1 MYTIERLFWRKVKWA
16 LLDSQTGELATGAER
31 NSASVMTGTPKTAG
45 HVSKHDLAETL
56 LRAEATGT
64 LVEIPRGDRDL
75 TMDEAYEVGA
85 RIARTRLRQGWR
97 FRGWKVGFTN
107 REIWPRWGLD
117 RPMVAPVYRETVF
130 TVGGDSPGEST
141 DAPLAVPA
149 GRRAALRIEVEV
161 VFGFGSTG
169 AMPDWVALGAELVDC
184 HYPQW
189 DLHPARS
196 VADFGLHAGLVVGPR
211 VGHVSAESLQSL
223 DHVAVS
229 LSAGGERL
237 SEGVGHAV
245 LGGPA
250 NVLTE
255 LRGSLAE
262 RVAGYGVTKRAAG
275 YRGAGP
281 GAARDTEPAS
291 RNAAPVASGGAMDA
305 GQGYLVSTGTLT
317 PLVEARI
324 GTTYEVEADLLP
336 SFSFVL
342 V

>member
-1 MYTIERLFWRKVKWA
+1 MHAFGSDAQLASMSQPRDPLSPERLYA
-16 LLDSQTGELATGAER
+16 LAD
-31 NSASVMTGTPKTAG
+31 
-45 HVSKHDLAETL
+45 TL

-64 LVEIPRGDRDL
+64 LVDRRIRNRDL

-130 TVGGDSPGEST
+130 TVGRDGPCEST

-169 AMPDWVALGAELVDC
+169 ATKESVAEGAIPDWVALGAELVDC
-184 HYPQW
+184 HYPGW
-189 DLHPARS
+189 DLHPTRS

-211 VGHVSAESLQSL
+211 VGSVSAETLQSL
-223 DHVAVS
+223 DRVAVS
-229 LSAGGERL
+229 LSAAGERL

-262 RVAGYGVTKRAAG
+262 RVARYGVTKRAAG
-275 YRGAGP
+275 YRGTGP

-291 RNAAPVASGGAMDA
+291 RSAAPVASGGAMDR

>member
-1 MYTIERLFWRKVKWA
+1 M
-16 LLDSQTGELATGAER
+16 TGAQRDPRPAEGD
-31 NSASVMTGTPKTAG
+31 S
-45 HVSKHDLAETL
+45 LADAL
-56 LRAEATGT
+56 LRAEAAGT
-64 LVEIPRGDRDL
+64 MVEAAHEARDL

-85 RIARTRLRQGWR
+85 EIAGRRLRGGWR

-130 TVGGDSPGEST
+130 DVGRGPGRGGEGAG
-141 DAPLAVPA
+141 APLEVPA

-161 VFGFGSTG
+161 VFGFLGAGGPPGVGAGSTG
-169 AMPDWVALGAELVDC
+169 VDALPAVVDAAPAWVALGAELVDC
-184 HYPQW
+184 HYPGW
-189 DLHPARS
+189 ELHPARS

-211 VGHVSAESLQSL
+211 VAPLSPGLLRAL
-223 DHVAVS
+223 DGVAAR
-229 LSAGGERL
+229 LSAGGEVL
-237 SEGVGHAV
+237 AEGVGHAV

-250 NVLTE
+250 NVLAE
-255 LRGSLAE
+255 LRGPLAE
-262 RVAGYGVTKRAAG
+262 RMAGYGVTGPDTPRETDPADPTDAAAVTA
-275 YRGAGP
+275 GATDG
-281 GAARDTEPAS
+281 
-291 RNAAPVASGGAMDA
+291 

-324 GTTYEVEADLLP
+324 GTTYQVEADLLP

>member
-1 MYTIERLFWRKVKWA
+1 
-16 LLDSQTGELATGAER
+16 
-31 NSASVMTGTPKTAG
+31 MTGTPRATRPP
-45 HVSKHDLAETL
+45 SRYDLTETL

-64 LVEIPRGDRDL
+64 FVEIPRGHRDL

-85 RIARTRLRQGWR
+85 RIARTRLGQGWR

-130 TVGGDSPGEST
+130 TVGRDSPGEST
-141 DAPLAVPA
+141 DPPLVVPA

-161 VFGFGSTG
+161 VVGFGGPGT
-169 AMPDWVALGAELVDC
+169 MPDWVALGAELVDC
-184 HYPQW
+184 HYPGW

-211 VGHVSAESLQSL
+211 VRHVSAETLQSL

-262 RVAGYGVTKRAAG
+262 RVAGYRV
-275 YRGAGP
+275 AGP
-281 GAARDTEPAS
+281 GAARNTEPAS
-291 RNAAPVASGGAMDA
+291 RNAASVVTGAAMDSS
-305 GQGYLVSTGTLT
+305 QGYLVSTGTLT

>member
-1 MYTIERLFWRKVKWA
+1 
-16 LLDSQTGELATGAER
+16 
-31 NSASVMTGTPKTAG
+31 MTGTPRATRPL
-45 HVSKHDLAETL
+45 SRYDLAETL
-56 LRAEATGT
+56 LRAEATGSF
-64 LVEIPRGDRDL
+64 VEIPRGHPDL

-130 TVGGDSPGEST
+130 TVGRGSPGEST
-141 DAPLAVPA
+141 DAPLVVPA

-169 AMPDWVALGAELVDC
+169 ATKESVAEGAIPDWVALGAELVDC
-184 HYPQW
+184 HYPRW

-211 VGHVSAESLQSL
+211 VGHVSAETLQSL
-223 DHVAVS
+223 DRVSVS
-229 LSAGGERL
+229 LSAAGERL
-237 SEGVGHAV
+237 SEGAGHAV

-250 NVLTE
+250 NVLAE

-262 RVAGYGVTKRAAG
+262 RVAGYGVTQRVAG
-275 YRGAGP
+275 DRVAEP

-291 RNAAPVASGGAMDA
+291 RNAAPVAPGTAMD
-305 GQGYLVSTGTLT
+305 GSQGYLVSTGTLT

>member
-1 MYTIERLFWRKVKWA
+1 
-16 LLDSQTGELATGAER
+16 
-31 NSASVMTGTPKTAG
+31 
-45 HVSKHDLAETL
+45 
-56 LRAEATGT
+56 
-64 LVEIPRGDRDL
+64 
-75 TMDEAYEVGA
+75 MDEAYEVGA
-85 RIARTRLRQGWR
+85 RIAGARLRQGWR

-130 TVGGDSPGEST
+130 KAGS
-141 DAPLAVPA
+141 DADRKRPAPPLRVPA

-161 VFGFGSTG
+161 VLGFERAGG
-169 AMPDWVALGAELVDC
+169 LAEGGGVPDWVALGAELVDC
-184 HYPQW
+184 HYPEW

-211 VGHVSAESLQSL
+211 VRHVSAETLRAL
-223 DHVAVS
+223 DRVAVS
-229 LSAGGERL
+229 LSAAGDRL
-237 SEGVGHAV
+237 AKGVGHAV

-250 NVLTE
+250 NVLAE

-262 RVAGYGVTKRAAG
+262 RVAGYGVT
-275 YRGAGP
+275 GP
-281 GAARDTEPAS
+281 GAARDTATAS
-291 RNAAPVASGGAMDA
+291 RDGAAGAMDG

-336 SFSFVL
+336 SFSFEL

>member
-1 MYTIERLFWRKVKWA
+1 MIGTSE
-16 LLDSQTGELATGAER
+16 
-31 NSASVMTGTPKTAG
+31 GTPAG
-45 HVSKHDLAETL
+45 RKYVLAEAL
-56 LRAEATGT
+56 LRAHAAGSVIEPA
-64 LVEIPRGDRDL
+64 RGRSEL

-85 RIARTRLRQGWR
+85 RIAGARLRQGWR

-130 TVGGDSPGEST
+130 EAGS
-141 DAPLAVPA
+141 DADGKRPAPPLRVPA

-161 VFGFGSTG
+161 VLGFNGAAG
-169 AMPDWVALGAELVDC
+169 LAEGDAMPDWVALGAELVDC
-184 HYPQW
+184 HYPEW

-211 VGHVSAESLQSL
+211 VGHVSAETLRAL
-223 DHVAVS
+223 DRVAVS
-229 LSAGGERL
+229 LSAAGDRL
-237 SEGVGHAV
+237 AEGVGHAV

-250 NVLTE
+250 NVLAE

-262 RVAGYGVTKRAAG
+262 RVTGYGVT
-275 YRGAGP
+275 GP
-281 GAARDTEPAS
+281 GA
-291 RNAAPVASGGAMDA
+291 MDG